1 MKSKLAGII
10 VIMAVIGFLFVACSD
25 GGGDAL
31 DGTTWKATEG
41 GQTMILTFSSPNFTM
56 TMNGTPAFAGTYS
69 ISGSSATLTFTND
82 GGQSVNLSG
91 TLSGNTLT
99 ISGEGETHVL
109 TKQ

>member
-10 VIMAVIGFLFVACSD
+10 VIMAVIGFLFVACNSD

-31 DGTTWKATEG
+31 DGTTWKGTDG
-41 GQTMILTFSSPNFTM
+41 GNVFILTFSSPNFTL
-56 TMNGTPAFAGTYS
+56 TMDGSPFATGTYA
-69 ISGSSATLTFTND
+69 ISGSSVTLTGTNNN
-82 GGQSVNLSG
+82 GGTPVNMSG

-99 ISGEGETHVL
+99 FTTGEIL